1 MLLGMQPIKKNK
13 TSPSG
18 VAEGA
23 YEEELGRQG
32 FGGRSARL
40 QHLHP
45 PTGWTRFEGRV
56 RPHSFDLGKLEPRDL
71 SHHCGAPLAVLINDD
86 IRVMLSRRS
95 DPMPY
100 YMRNS
105 DGDQLVFVHRGEG
118 IFETDF
124 GPVPFEKGDFILLPR
139 SVTYRA
145 IPKTTNNF
153 FIVIQSKGE
162 FTAPDS
168 AELLTPE
175 PSPLMDGIPP
185 GGGNEW
191 EVRIKH
197 EEEYSKVFYPYNPL
211 DVLGWEGDLVVWK
224 TNLRDFQEGAVFSTP
239 GAVLSKLLPNSTFQ
253 RNPASDEFTFYH
265 EGDFAAAKPGMATLH
280 PRGLHHGPHP
290 KELSGKTRASGTA
303 LRLETLRPLHIQPA
317 AEIAETKDY
326 WASWMAK

>member
-1 MLLGMQPIKKNK
+1 
-13 TSPSG
+13 
-18 VAEGA
+18 
-23 YEEELGRQG
+23 
-32 FGGRSARL
+32 
-40 QHLHP
+40 
-45 PTGWTRFEGRV
+45 
-56 RPHSFDLGKLEPRDL
+56 
-71 SHHCGAPLAVLINDD
+71 
-86 IRVMLSRRS
+86 
-95 DPMPY
+95 MPY

-118 IFETDF
+118 MFETDF

-145 IPKTTNNF
+145 IPKTHDNF

-168 AELLTPE
+168 VELLTPE
-175 PSPLMDGIPP
+175 PCPQLDANPP
-185 GGGNEW
+185 GGGHDW

-211 DVLGWEGDLVVWK
+211 DVVGWEGDLVVWK
-224 TNLRDFQEGAVFSTP
+224 TNLRDLQKGALFSAP
-239 GAVLSKLLPNSTFQ
+239 GGVLSNMLPKSGFQ

-265 EGDFAAAKPGMATLH
+265 EGDFAGVKPGMATLH

-290 KELSGKTRASGTA
+290 KDLIGKPAAGGSV
-303 LRLETLRPLHIQPA
+303 LRLDTLRPLHIQPA
-317 AEIAETKDY
+317 AESAETKDY